1 MVDIIVPIYN
11 AYKAVEECINS
22 IIKHTDLTKNRLI
35 LINDKSTDENIL
47 GLLNSFKNQYASLN
61 IIVLDNEINLGF
73 VGTVNKGMEY
83 SDSDVILLNSDTEV
97 SDFWLEEL
105 EKCAYSQDDVATV
118 TALSNNATLASVPN
132 GLQPNKLPDSMS
144 FDEYANMVY
153 SRSLRRYPQIP
164 TAHGFCMYIR
174 RNVLNVVGLFDQQ
187 TFGKGYGEE
196 NDFSYRCL
204 DFGYKHLLCDSVIVY
219 HKESQ
224 SFNEKKEQ
232 LINANMKI
240 LRKRYPLY
248 VKNTENWCSKFPI
261 KDISDNV
268 RIGIENRDRSNIL
281 FLIHD
286 WSNVNSNVGGT
297 TIHCLD
303 LISRLRNDFN
313 IHVLAPEN
321 DVYKLHS
328 YFKDS
333 EICNDVGLFKKN
345 VMSSFYDA
353 DYRKMLETIID
364 GLGITTVHVHH
375 MIGHYFDVV
384 DLCREKKVQSIITLH
399 DFYSLCPTIN
409 LLYMNKEYCME
420 MKDKDCVKCLKDKM
434 DVQNNIV
441 KNWQVHWGQ
450 FLQKF
455 DQVIVPSNSTKE
467 IIENVHTHIN
477 CEVIEHGIDLERNTA
492 LERNEKDVFNVAFV
506 GVMLPH
512 KGSKVLEY
520 FVKHCKDRNIKFH
533 LFGIAHSDL
542 LKKNHSNY
550 EYHGAYKRNEL
561 PRLLKENKIHLVCNL
576 SIWPETYSY
585 TLTETIACGV
595 PVLSYNIGAVGE
607 RILKNGFGWILENK
621 DMNYALK
628 KISEIS
634 KNLDEYNTRIRN
646 INSYSIKSTSE
657 MCLEYKDMY
666 KSSNEINVS
675 HESIENLCR
684 LFADNNQLGT
694 LMKEQITDE
703 LKPKLNSRRWRMVQN
718 IRTPRIVRLARKV
731 LTR

>member
-97 SDFWLEEL
+97 SDFWIEEM

-174 RNVLNVVGLFDQQ
+174 RNALNVVGLFDQQ

-196 NDFSYRCL
+196 NDFSYRCM

-261 KDISDNV
+261 KDICDNV

-333 EICNDVGLFKKN
+333 EICNDVGLYKKN

-384 DLCREKKVQSIITLH
+384 DVCREKHVQSIITLH

-420 MKDKDCVKCLKDKM
+420 MKNKDCVNCLKDKM

-467 IIENVHTHIN
+467 IIENVHTYIN

-520 FVKHCKDRNIKFH
+520 FVKHCKHRNIKFH

-550 EYHGAYKRNEL
+550 EYHGVYKRNEL

-576 SIWPETYSY
+576 SMWPETYSY

-634 KNLDEYNTRIRN
+634 KNLDEYNMRIRN

-666 KSSNEINVS
+666 KSSNEIHVS

-684 LFADNNQLGT
+684 LFVDNNQLGT

-703 LKPKLNSRRWRMVQN
+703 LKLKLNSRRWRMVQN

>member
-97 SDFWLEEL
+97 SDFWVEEM

-174 RNVLNVVGLFDQQ
+174 RNALNVVGLFDQQ

-196 NDFSYRCL
+196 NDFSYRCM

-261 KDISDNV
+261 KDICDNV

-286 WSNVNSNVGGT
+286 WSNVHSNVGGT

-333 EICNDVGLFKKN
+333 EICNDVGLYKKN

-384 DLCREKKVQSIITLH
+384 DVCREKHVQSIITLH

-420 MKDKDCVKCLKDKM
+420 MKNKDCVNCLKDKM

-520 FVKHCKDRNIKFH
+520 FVKHCKHRNIKFH

-550 EYHGAYKRNEL
+550 EYHGVYKRNEL

-595 PVLSYNIGAVGE
+595 PVLSYTIGAVGE

-634 KNLDEYNTRIRN
+634 KNLDEYNMRIRN

-666 KSSNEINVS
+666 KSSNEIHVS

-684 LFADNNQLGT
+684 LFVDNNQLGT

-703 LKPKLNSRRWRMVQN
+703 LKLKLNSRRWRMVQN

>member
-97 SDFWLEEL
+97 SDFWIEEM

-174 RNVLNVVGLFDQQ
+174 RNALNVVGLFDQQ

-196 NDFSYRCL
+196 NDFSYRCM

-261 KDISDNV
+261 KDICDNV

-286 WSNVNSNVGGT
+286 WSNVHSNVGGT

-333 EICNDVGLFKKN
+333 EICNDVGLYRKN

-384 DLCREKKVQSIITLH
+384 DVCREKHVQSIITLH

-420 MKDKDCVKCLKDKM
+420 MKNKDCVNCLKDKM

-520 FVKHCKDRNIKFH
+520 FVKHCKHRNIKFH

-550 EYHGAYKRNEL
+550 EYHGVYKRNEL

-607 RILKNGFGWILENK
+607 RIFKNGFGWILENK

-634 KNLDEYNTRIRN
+634 KNLDEYNMRIRN

-666 KSSNEINVS
+666 KSSNEIHVS

-684 LFADNNQLGT
+684 LFVDNNQLGT

-703 LKPKLNSRRWRMVQN
+703 LKLKLNSRRWRMVQN

>member
-97 SDFWLEEL
+97 SDFWIEEM

-174 RNVLNVVGLFDQQ
+174 RNALNVVGLFDQQ

-196 NDFSYRCL
+196 NDFSYRCM

-261 KDISDNV
+261 KDICDNV

-313 IHVLAPEN
+313 IHVLDPEN

-333 EICNDVGLFKKN
+333 EICNDVGLYKKN

-384 DLCREKKVQSIITLH
+384 DVCREKHVQSIITLH

-420 MKDKDCVKCLKDKM
+420 MKNKDCVNCLKDKM

-467 IIENVHTHIN
+467 IIENVHTYIN

-520 FVKHCKDRNIKFH
+520 FVKHCKHRNIKFH

-550 EYHGAYKRNEL
+550 EYHGVYKRNEL

-576 SIWPETYSY
+576 SMWPETYSY

-634 KNLDEYNTRIRN
+634 KNLDEYNMRIRN

-666 KSSNEINVS
+666 KSSNEIHVS

-684 LFADNNQLGT
+684 LFVDNNQLGT

-703 LKPKLNSRRWRMVQN
+703 LKLKLNSRRWRMVQN

>member
-97 SDFWLEEL
+97 SDFWVEEM

-174 RNVLNVVGLFDQQ
+174 RNALNVVGLFDQQ

-196 NDFSYRCL
+196 NDFSYRCM

-261 KDISDNV
+261 KDICDNV

-286 WSNVNSNVGGT
+286 WSNVHSNVGGT

-333 EICNDVGLFKKN
+333 EICNDVGLYKKN

-384 DLCREKKVQSIITLH
+384 DVCREKHVQSIITLH

-420 MKDKDCVKCLKDKM
+420 MKNKDCVNCLKDKM

-520 FVKHCKDRNIKFH
+520 FVKHCKHRNIKFH

-550 EYHGAYKRNEL
+550 EYHGVYKRNEL

-666 KSSNEINVS
+666 KSSNEIHVS

-684 LFADNNQLGT
+684 LFVDNNQLGT

-703 LKPKLNSRRWRMVQN
+703 LKLKLNSRRWRMVQN

>member
-73 VGTVNKGMEY
+73 VGTVNKGMKY

-97 SDFWLEEL
+97 SDFWVEEM

-174 RNVLNVVGLFDQQ
+174 RNALNVVGLFDQQ

-196 NDFSYRCL
+196 NDFSYRCM

-248 VKNTENWCSKFPI
+248 LKNTENWCSKFPI
-261 KDISDNV
+261 KDICDNV

-286 WSNVNSNVGGT
+286 WSNVHSNVGGT

-313 IHVLAPEN
+313 IHVLAPEI

-333 EICNDVGLFKKN
+333 EICNDVGLYKKN

-384 DLCREKKVQSIITLH
+384 DVCREKHVQSIITLH

-420 MKDKDCVKCLKDKM
+420 MKNKDCVNCLKDKM

-520 FVKHCKDRNIKFH
+520 FVKHCKHRNIKFH

-550 EYHGAYKRNEL
+550 EYHGVYKRNEL

-634 KNLDEYNTRIRN
+634 KNLDEYNMRIRN

-666 KSSNEINVS
+666 KSSNEIHVS

-684 LFADNNQLGT
+684 LFVDNNQLGT

-703 LKPKLNSRRWRMVQN
+703 LKLKLNSRRWRMVQN

>member
-97 SDFWLEEL
+97 SDFWVEEM

-174 RNVLNVVGLFDQQ
+174 RNALNVVGLFDQQ

-196 NDFSYRCL
+196 NDFSYRCM

-261 KDISDNV
+261 KDICDNV

-286 WSNVNSNVGGT
+286 WSNVHSNVGGT

-333 EICNDVGLFKKN
+333 EICNDVGLYKKN

-384 DLCREKKVQSIITLH
+384 DVCREKHVQSIITLH

-420 MKDKDCVKCLKDKM
+420 MKNKDCVNCLKDKM

-467 IIENVHTHIN
+467 IIENVHTYIN

-520 FVKHCKDRNIKFH
+520 FVKHCKHRNIKFH

-550 EYHGAYKRNEL
+550 EYHGVYKRNEL

-634 KNLDEYNTRIRN
+634 KNLDEYNMRIRN

-666 KSSNEINVS
+666 KSSNEIHVS

-684 LFADNNQLGT
+684 LFVDNNQLGT

-703 LKPKLNSRRWRMVQN
+703 LKLKLNSRRWRMVQN

>member
-1 MVDIIVPIYN
+1 M
-11 AYKAVEECINS
+11 
-22 IIKHTDLTKNRLI
+22 
-35 LINDKSTDENIL
+35 
-47 GLLNSFKNQYASLN
+47 
-61 IIVLDNEINLGF
+61 
-73 VGTVNKGMEY
+73 
-83 SDSDVILLNSDTEV
+83 
-97 SDFWLEEL
+97 
-105 EKCAYSQDDVATV
+105 
-118 TALSNNATLASVPN
+118 
-132 GLQPNKLPDSMS
+132 
-144 FDEYANMVY
+144 
-153 SRSLRRYPQIP
+153 
-164 TAHGFCMYIR
+164 
-174 RNVLNVVGLFDQQ
+174 
-187 TFGKGYGEE
+187 
-196 NDFSYRCL
+196 
-204 DFGYKHLLCDSVIVY
+204 
-219 HKESQ
+219 
-224 SFNEKKEQ
+224 
-232 LINANMKI
+232 
-240 LRKRYPLY
+240 Y

-261 KDISDNV
+261 KDICDNV

-286 WSNVNSNVGGT
+286 WSNVHSNVGGT

-333 EICNDVGLFKKN
+333 EICNDVGLYKKN

-384 DLCREKKVQSIITLH
+384 DVCREKHVQSIITLH

-420 MKDKDCVKCLKDKM
+420 MKNKDCVNCLKDKM

-520 FVKHCKDRNIKFH
+520 FVKHCKHRNIKFH

-550 EYHGAYKRNEL
+550 EYHGVYKRNEL

-634 KNLDEYNTRIRN
+634 KNLDEYNMRIRN

-666 KSSNEINVS
+666 KSSNEIHVS

-684 LFADNNQLGT
+684 LFVDNNQLGT

-703 LKPKLNSRRWRMVQN
+703 LKLKLNSRRWRMVQN

>member
-703 LKPKLNSRRWRMVQN
+703 LKLKLNSRRWRMVQN

>member
-97 SDFWLEEL
+97 SDFWLEEM

-196 NDFSYRCL
+196 NDFSYRCM

-520 FVKHCKDRNIKFH
+520 FVKHCKNINIKFH

-703 LKPKLNSRRWRMVQN
+703 LKLKLNSRRWRMVQN

>member
-97 SDFWLEEL
+97 SDFWVEEM

-174 RNVLNVVGLFDQQ
+174 RNALNVVGLFDQQ

-196 NDFSYRCL
+196 NDFSYRCM

-261 KDISDNV
+261 KDICDNV

-286 WSNVNSNVGGT
+286 WSNVHSNVGGT

-333 EICNDVGLFKKN
+333 EICNDVGLYKKN

-384 DLCREKKVQSIITLH
+384 DVCREKHVQSIITLH

-420 MKDKDCVKCLKDKM
+420 MKNKDCVNCLKDKM

-520 FVKHCKDRNIKFH
+520 FVKHCKHRNIKFH

-550 EYHGAYKRNEL
+550 EYHGVYKRNEL

-634 KNLDEYNTRIRN
+634 KNLDEYNMRIRN

-657 MCLEYKDMY
+657 MCLEYKVMY
-666 KSSNEINVS
+666 KSSNEIHVS

-684 LFADNNQLGT
+684 LFVDNNQLGT

-703 LKPKLNSRRWRMVQN
+703 LKLKLNSRRWRMVQN

>member
-97 SDFWLEEL
+97 SDFWIEEM

-174 RNVLNVVGLFDQQ
+174 RNALNVVGLFDQQ

-196 NDFSYRCL
+196 NDFSYRCM

-261 KDISDNV
+261 KDICDNV

-286 WSNVNSNVGGT
+286 WSNVHSNVGGT

-333 EICNDVGLFKKN
+333 EICNDVGLYKKN

-384 DLCREKKVQSIITLH
+384 DVCREKHVQSIITLH

-420 MKDKDCVKCLKDKM
+420 MKNKDCVNCLKDKM

-467 IIENVHTHIN
+467 IIENVHTYIN

-520 FVKHCKDRNIKFH
+520 FVKHCKHRNIKFH

-550 EYHGAYKRNEL
+550 EYHGVYKRNEL

-634 KNLDEYNTRIRN
+634 KNLDEYNMRIRN

-666 KSSNEINVS
+666 KSSNEIHVS

-684 LFADNNQLGT
+684 LFVDNNQLGT

-703 LKPKLNSRRWRMVQN
+703 LKLKLNSRRWRMVQN

>member
-35 LINDKSTDENIL
+35 LVNDKSTDENIL

-97 SDFWLEEL
+97 SDFWLEEM

-174 RNVLNVVGLFDQQ
+174 RNVLNVVGLFDQE
-187 TFGKGYGEE
+187 TFGKGYAEE
-196 NDFSYRCL
+196 NDFSYRCM

-232 LINANMKI
+232 LINAHMTI

-261 KDISDNV
+261 KDICDNV

-345 VMSSFYDA
+345 VMPSFYDA

-384 DLCREKKVQSIITLH
+384 DVCREKHVQSIITLH

-420 MKDKDCVKCLKDKM
+420 MNNKDCVKCLKDKM

-520 FVKHCKDRNIKFH
+520 FVKHCKNRNIKFH

-550 EYHGAYKRNEL
+550 EYHGVYKRNEL

-684 LFADNNQLGT
+684 LFVDNNQLGT

-703 LKPKLNSRRWRMVQN
+703 LKLKLNSRRWRMVQN

>member
-97 SDFWLEEL
+97 SDFWLEEM

-196 NDFSYRCL
+196 NDFSYRCM

-333 EICNDVGLFKKN
+333 EICNDVGLYKKN

-384 DLCREKKVQSIITLH
+384 DVCREKHVQSIITLH

-533 LFGIAHSDL
+533 LFGITHSDL

-684 LFADNNQLGT
+684 LFVDNNQLGT

-703 LKPKLNSRRWRMVQN
+703 LKLKLNSRRWRMVQN

>member
-97 SDFWLEEL
+97 SDFWIEEM

-174 RNVLNVVGLFDQQ
+174 RNALNVVGLFDQQ

-196 NDFSYRCL
+196 NDFSYRCM

-261 KDISDNV
+261 KDICDNV

-286 WSNVNSNVGGT
+286 WSNVHSNVGGT

-333 EICNDVGLFKKN
+333 EICNDVGLYRKN

-384 DLCREKKVQSIITLH
+384 DVCREKHVQSIITLH

-420 MKDKDCVKCLKDKM
+420 MKNKDCVNCLKDKM

-467 IIENVHTHIN
+467 IIENVHTYIN

-520 FVKHCKDRNIKFH
+520 FVKHCKHRNIKFH

-550 EYHGAYKRNEL
+550 EYHGVYKRNEL

-634 KNLDEYNTRIRN
+634 KNLDEYNMRIRN

-666 KSSNEINVS
+666 KSSNEIHVS

-684 LFADNNQLGT
+684 LFVDNNQLGT

-703 LKPKLNSRRWRMVQN
+703 LKLKLNSRRWRMVQN